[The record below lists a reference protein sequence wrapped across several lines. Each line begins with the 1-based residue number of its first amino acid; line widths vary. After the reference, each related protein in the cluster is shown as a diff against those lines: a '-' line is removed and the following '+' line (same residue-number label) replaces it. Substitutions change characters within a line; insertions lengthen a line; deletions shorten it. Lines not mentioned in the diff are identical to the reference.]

1 MLDFPPPKL
10 QKVSCS
16 ASILLF
22 EYSPAPYLHP
32 CSAPLAPSGAP
43 AWCIYSLFR
52 SASNS
57 IPHFKSLGHHF
68 LLPLHRIIKLC
79 PSVSLSICPSAYVYT
94 HTRFVYVRCIYVL
107 YIGVIEHFQSLLKEL
122 LTVVGVRT

>member
-10 QKVSCS
+10 QKVSCN

-32 CSAPLAPSGAP
+32 CSASLAPSGAP

-79 PSVSLSICPSAYVYT
+79 LSVSLSICICVYT
-94 HTRFVYVRCIYVL
+94 HTFCVCEIYICIIYL
-107 YIGVIEHFQSLLKEL
+107 CN
-122 LTVVGVRT
+122 RTFPEPSQRIANSGWC